1 MCGRGGEIW
10 TPDILLPKQARYR
23 TALHPEKKSKIKSIS
38 NTSKLIFFSAVSFT
52 FNYIWCREGDSNPH
66 NLTVVRFWVWC
77 VYQFHHLGI
86 TDIID
91 EIPIL
96 VKTQTI
102 EILPESSSKFLKI
115 SSQNPNIVRFW

>member
-1 MCGRGGEIW
+1 MFYSHIVEMCNLCEITEGQFLQGIVGGLY
-10 TPDILLPKQARYR
+10 ILQMVNW
-23 TALHPEKKSKIKSIS
+23 KK
-38 NTSKLIFFSAVSFT
+38 
-52 FNYIWCREGDSNPH
+52 GDSNPH
-66 NLTVVRFWVWC
+66 SIATVRFWVWC
-77 VYQFHHLGI
+77 VYQFHHLGN

-115 SSQNPNIVRFW
+115 SSQNPTKSSKW